1 MLKQLLMIFTLLL
14 VCKITFSQESN
25 LKFWKQVYS
34 KLADHVSIIP
44 KPNFPSDYKI
54 FQLDLNQLKNNLAN
68 APKQGTFFGQSNLI
82 ISFPIADGSFQRFAV
97 FEWSIMD
104 PILEA
109 KYPMIKSYAAQGI
122 DDPTATMRFSITQF
136 GLHAMILSGKTTTCY
151 IDPYSKQDNY
161 YMIYSKSALGS
172 DSRTFECSMDDDI
185 HLPSLE
191 NEKAGP
197 NQLLNT
203 NDQKLRTYRLAQSC
217 NAEYGNIFATNP
229 GTEKADIQAQMT
241 ITMTRVNGVYERDLA
256 VHMNFIANND
266 TLIFFGSTTADPWS
280 NEYNTKTAQTIDARV
295 GVANYDIGH
304 NFNTSGGGNAGC
316 IGCVC
321 LSTSQTS
328 THKGRGYTGSSNPVG
343 DPFDIDYVAHEMGH
357 QFGGYHVMNTCSR
370 SGSGQT
376 EVEPA
381 SGSSIMGYAGICSS
395 NVQSSSHDDFNY
407 VNVRDISANVKTGN
421 STCAQITN
429 LTNQPPTASAGNDYI
444 IPKSTAYVL
453 EGNATD
459 PDGLNTLTYSWSQN
473 DPAQSPGNAAPL
485 ATYSVG
491 PMYRAFPPTTSPNRY
506 MPKLVNVLA
515 GNLTPTWEVTPSV
528 GRVMNFSFLVR
539 DNDAQGGQTAS
550 DLMKVTVDGNS
561 GPFVITSQNTATS
574 WNAGTVQTITWNVAN
589 TTNAPVNCQNV
600 DVFLSTDGGYTYPI
614 TIATGLP
621 NSGTAS
627 INVPQVTT
635 TNGRIMVRGS
645 GNIFFD
651 INGGTISIQSAEFT
665 MTPSSLNQQV
675 CPPNDHTFTFTYNTY
690 LNFNEITTFSATGN
704 PVGSIITIDPTTATS
719 DNTLVTVTISGL
731 NETMAGSYNINITG
745 TSASTVKN
753 SSLNFNVLN
762 TSLSQPLLAVPS
774 NNSSGVNSSSTLSW
788 NALLGSGITYSIDVA
803 SDSLFANIVSSAVA
817 LTTTSYNVSGLTSST
832 SYFWRVKAENVCTT
846 SVFSDVFKFTTS
858 NCSSTLANNVPVA
871 ISAGAPSTV
880 TSTLSITATGTITD
894 INVIKVYGTHT
905 YINDLTLSIKSPANT
920 SVTLIDQIC
929 NSEENFAFGFDDA
942 SALTTFPC
950 PPIDSLI
957 YKPTG
962 LLSLFNGQ
970 SPTGNWTFSVKDNAN
985 ADGGSLNKWGLELC
999 LNSAIGIKETILVSR
1014 ANVYPNPSAGIFNIE
1029 LGGTANENY
1038 TVTIINSIGQ
1048 TIKAIKAKG
1057 DANLQFNLSDY
1068 SAGIYQ
1074 VIIEGK
1080 YTRQYEKLI
1089 ISK

>member
-1 MLKQLLMIFTLLL
+1 MKKFTIILLMQLLAS
-14 VCKITFSQESN
+14 KINFAQTSFWKASNQKAIDESN
-25 LKFWKQVYS
+25 ILS
-34 KLADHVSIIP
+34 
-44 KPNFPSDYKI
+44 KPNFPNDYKVY
-54 FQLDLNQLKNNLAN
+54 QLDLQTLKSTLVN
-68 APKQGTFFGQSNLI
+68 APKQGTFFGQSNLVVL
-82 ISFPIADGSFQRFAV
+82 FPVADGSFQRFAV

-104 PILEA
+104 PALEA
-109 KYPMIKSYAAQGI
+109 KYPIIKSYAAQGI
-122 DDPTATMRFSITQF
+122 DDPTATMRFSVTQF
-136 GLHAMILSGKTTTCY
+136 GLHAMTLSGNTSTCY
-151 IDPYSKQDNY
+151 IDPFSKQGNY
-161 YMIYSKSALGS
+161 YMVYSKAELGS
-172 DSRTFECSMDDDI
+172 DSRSFECSMDD
-185 HLPSLE
+185 HVKLPSLE

-321 LSTSQTS
+321 LSTSQSS

-381 SGSSIMGYAGICSS
+381 SGSSVMGYAGICSS
-395 NVQSSSHDDFNY
+395 NVQAHSHDDFNY

-421 STCAQITN
+421 STCGQITN

-453 EGNATD
+453 EGTATD
-459 PDGLNTLTYSWSQN
+459 PDGLGTLTYSWCQN
-473 DPAQSPGNAAPL
+473 DPTQSPGNAAPL
-485 ATYSVG
+485 STYTVG
-491 PMYRAFPPTTSPNRY
+491 PMYRALPPTTSSNRY
-506 MPKLVNVLA
+506 MPALVNVIA

-528 GRVMNFSFLVR
+528 GRIMNFSFLVR

-600 DVFLSTDGGYTYPI
+600 DVFLSTDGGYTYPV

-635 TNGRIMVRGS
+635 TNGRIMVRGA

-665 MTPSSLNQQV
+665 MTPASVTQQV
-675 CPPNDHTFTFTYNTY
+675 CPPNDHTFTFTYNTF
-690 LNFNEITTFSATGN
+690 LNFNETTTFSATGN
-704 PVGSIITIDPTTATS
+704 PAGSTVSFNPTNATS

-731 NETMAGSYNINITG
+731 TESMAGSYNLLITG
-745 TSASTVKN
+745 TSASTTKN

-762 TSLSQPLLAVPS
+762 TALAQPLLAVPA
-774 NNSSGVNSSSTLSW
+774 NNATGVNSSSTLSW
-788 NALLGSGITYSIDVA
+788 NVLSGSGITYSVDVA
-803 SDSLFANIVSSAVA
+803 SDSLFNNIVSSATS
-817 LTTTSYNVSGLTSST
+817 LTSNSYNVSGLTSST

-846 SVFSDVFKFTTS
+846 SVFSDVYKFTTS
-858 NCSSTLANNVPVA
+858 NCSSTLAANVPVT

-880 TSTLSITATGTITD
+880 TSTLTITATGTITD
-894 INVIKVYGTHT
+894 INVVNVYGTHS
-905 YINDLTLSIKSPANT
+905 YINDLTLSLKSPANT
-920 SVTLIDQIC
+920 SINLIDQIC
-929 NSEENFAFGFDDA
+929 SGENDFAFGFDDA

-970 SPTGNWTFSVKDNAN
+970 SPTGTWTFSVKDNAN
-985 ADGGSLNKWGLELC
+985 LDGGSLNKWGLELC
-999 LNSAIGIKETILVSR
+999 LNSAIGIKETVLVSR

-1048 TIKAIKAKG
+1048 TIKSIKAKG
-1057 DANLQFNLSDY
+1057 DNNLQFNLSDY
-1068 SAGIYQ
+1068 AAGLYQ

-1080 YTRQYEKLI
+1080 NTRQFDKI
-1089 ISK
+1089 VINK